1 MVCGRR
7 ADCHQT
13 EFGFTCECFCDGG
26 LRWPCRPDTVHVL
39 AFQHSLERSKL
50 KGNNSPP
57 QSWLHLLRAR
67 PYSTIL
73 PMVMES
79 DEVRVIVNLI
89 QVNES
94 QPIVCDQMYKSP
106 SSSTRSIRAVG
117 THETYTSKTRF
128 PVSYQLSPL
137 DWCLALDP
145 LGWCSRSSAFR
156 HSPVREYTRTRCRL
170 CSDGRHHN
178 CGELVM

>member
-1 MVCGRR
+1 MPPGHRPCS
-7 ADCHQT
+7 
-13 EFGFTCECFCDGG
+13 CF
-26 LRWPCRPDTVHVL
+26 
-39 AFQHSLERSKL
+39 SERSKF
-50 KGNNSPP
+50 KGNNTRP
-57 QSWLHLLRAR
+57 QFWLHSLRAR

-73 PMVMES
+73 PMEMES

-106 SSSTRSIRAVG
+106 SSSTRSIRAVCPY
-117 THETYTSKTRF
+117 ETYTGKTRF
-128 PVSYQLSPL
+128 ALSYQFSPL

-145 LGWCSRSSAFR
+145 LAWCSRSAAFR
-156 HSPVREYTRTRCRL
+156 HSPVRKYTRTPCRL
-170 CSDGRHHN
+170 ASHGRHHN